1 MKTIKAH
8 SKLFFAAIIVVF
20 LLLAVF
26 AFGYWR
32 WENKYNDHIYPN
44 SWIGDIEL
52 SGLTLEEAE
61 QLISQRIEKIEESGL
76 VFKHN
81 SETATLSLNSVSLEA
96 DLSTPT
102 LTFSGSMAIQE
113 AIKDGRPR
121 TFLDYLISRLP
132 SGGRQEIIIPYELST
147 EKVRL
152 FLQESFPS
160 LNVPAENA
168 RFSWSDKSEPG
179 TMEIIPERMGKEI
192 NYEQTLIELNKQL
205 RDLAVPQVQ
214 ISTESTYPTV
224 KSGDLA
230 PLKDGA
236 EKIIKQGGLT
246 LRVAGLKT
254 TEIQKYLTITP
265 SQLVTWITAKKTE
278 ATPELALDE
287 ERIKKYLE
295 TTIAPLVDQE
305 AVQPR
310 FEVENN
316 KVTSWQTG
324 KSGLK
329 LNLETSANK
338 IAEEFMAG
346 NSQINLIIEEVP
358 GGAVVGEETFRIEE
372 IVGTGHS
379 NFKGSSANRR
389 KNIRVGADALHGLL
403 IKPGEEFS
411 LINTLGDVS
420 DKTGYVTELVIKGDK
435 TIPEYGG
442 GLCQIGTT
450 VFRTALASGLPI
462 TMRQNHSYR
471 VSYYEPAGT
480 DATIYIPQ
488 PDFRFINDTGNYIL
502 IQARIDGDDLYFDF
516 WGVKDGRQVTITDPV
531 IYNIVKPAPTK
542 MVITD
547 SLKPGEKKCTESS
560 HNGADTYFDYK
571 VVYPEGSTSTPI
583 QERRFSSHYVPW
595 QAVCLIGATST
606 VATSTT
612 ATSTSATSTTAT
624 PSPATFSSTSPQI

>member
-1 MKTIKAH
+1 MKTIKAY
-8 SKLFFAAIIVVF
+8 SKLFIAAIIVVF

-26 AFGYWR
+26 IFGYWR
-32 WENKYNDHIYPN
+32 WENKYNNRILPN
-44 SWIGDIEL
+44 SWVGDIEL
-52 SGLTLEEAE
+52 SGHTLEEAE
-61 QLISQRIEKIEESGL
+61 QLIFQRIEKIEDSGL
-76 VFKHN
+76 IFRHN
-81 SETATLSLNSVSLEA
+81 DKTATLSLSAVSLEA

-102 LTFSGSMAIQE
+102 LTFSGSAAIQK
-113 AIKDGRPR
+113 AIQDSRPR
-121 TFLDYLISRLP
+121 TFFGYLVSRL
-132 SGGRQEIIIPYELST
+132 SSQGRQKIIIPYELSS

-152 FLQESFPS
+152 FLQESFPD

-168 RFSWSDKSEPG
+168 RFSWSEKSEPG

-192 NYEQTLIELNKQL
+192 SYEQTLVELNKQL
-205 RDLAVPQVQ
+205 RDLAISPVQ

-224 KSGDLA
+224 KGEDLA
-230 PLKDGA
+230 PLKDQA

-265 SQLVTWITAKKTE
+265 SQLVTWITAKKSET
-278 ATPELALDE
+278 TSELSLDE
-287 ERIKKYLE
+287 EKIKKYLE

-305 AVQPR
+305 AIQPR
-310 FEVENN
+310 FEIENN

-329 LNLETSANK
+329 LNLETSASK
-338 IAEEFMAG
+338 IAEEFMTG
-346 NSQINLIIEEVP
+346 NSQIDLIIEEVP
-358 GGAVVGEETFRIEE
+358 GGTVVGEETFRIEE
-372 IVGTGHS
+372 IIGTGHS

-389 KNIRVGADALHGLL
+389 KNIRVGAAALHGLL

-411 LINTLGDVS
+411 LINTLGEVS

-488 PDFRFINDTGNYIL
+488 PDFRFINDSGNYIL

-516 WGVKDGRQVTITDPV
+516 WGVKDGRQITITDPV

-542 MVITD
+542 IVLTD

-571 VVYPEGSTSTPI
+571 VVYPEGSTSTPV

-606 VATSTT
+606 VATSTAT
-612 ATSTSATSTTAT
+612 LTSTASTTAT
-624 PSPATFSSTSPQI
+624 SSPAAASSTPPQI